1 MHILQC
7 ERAAGL
13 STVKFLTFF
22 FGAWAAIFPALNLSA
37 LAEEDTMPS
46 QDRNER
52 YERGLNSLR
61 TLDAEAS
68 AAVQKS
74 LQDISP
80 DMGRFI
86 IEFAYGDVFSRPA
99 LDPKSRQVATIAAL
113 TALGNAEP
121 QLKFHIGGAL
131 NVGVTPQE
139 IVEVIYVATIFSGF
153 PAGLNAV
160 SASRE
165 VFKARGVQVSAS
177 TEGETASRRE
187 RGLKARAATS
197 GGPGQALLDSFKDI
211 APAMGEFVLDFA
223 YGDVLSRRL
232 LAPKWKEIASIAA
245 CVAKGTCHSQLKVH
259 IKAGARV
266 GLTKEEIVEVVNQMA
281 VYAGFPAALNGLS
294 AVREAY
300 AEMEPQKA
308 K

>member
-1 MHILQC
+1 MSAFHS
-7 ERAAGL
+7 ERPVRL
-13 STVKFLTFF
+13 SAQMARICLLGTCAVIFMALNFSA
-22 FGAWAAIFPALNLSA
+22 FGAGDA
-37 LAEEDTMPS
+37 MPS

-52 YERGLNSLR
+52 YERGMNSLR

-86 IEFAYGDVFSRPA
+86 IEFAYGDVFSRPG

-121 QLKFHIGGAL
+121 QIKFHIGGAL

-139 IVEVIYVATIFSGF
+139 IVEVIYVATLFSGF
-153 PAGLNAV
+153 PAGLNAI
-160 SASRE
+160 SAARE
-165 VFKARGVQVSAS
+165 VFKTRGVQVSTI
-177 TEGETASRRE
+177 TEGETTSRRE
-187 RGLKARAATS
+187 RGLKALAATS
-197 GGPGQALLDSFKDI
+197 GGSGQAVLDSLKDI

-223 YGDVLSRRL
+223 YGDVISRQLS
-232 LAPKWKEIASIAA
+232 PKWKEITMIAA
-245 CVAKGTCHSQLKVH
+245 GVARGTMRPQVKVH
-259 IKAGARV
+259 VKAGAKV

-308 K
+308 Q

>member
-1 MHILQC
+1 
-7 ERAAGL
+7 
-13 STVKFLTFF
+13 
-22 FGAWAAIFPALNLSA
+22 
-37 LAEEDTMPS
+37 MPS

-61 TLDAEAS
+61 TLDAEGS

-86 IEFAYGDVFSRPA
+86 IEFAYGDVFSRPG

-139 IVEVIYVATIFSGF
+139 IIEVIYVATIFSGF
-153 PAGLNAV
+153 PAGLNAI

-165 VFKARGVQVSAS
+165 VFKARGVKVSAS
-177 TEGETASRRE
+177 TEGEKASRRE
-187 RGLKARAATS
+187 RGLKALAETS
-197 GGPGQALLDSFKDI
+197 GGSGQAVLDSLNDI
-211 APAMGEFVLDFA
+211 APAMGEFILDFA
-223 YGDVLSRRL
+223 YGDIISRQLS
-232 LAPKWKEIASIAA
+232 PKWREITMIAA
-245 CVAKGTCHSQLKVH
+245 GVARGTMRPQVKVH

-266 GLTKEEIVEVVNQMA
+266 GLTKEEIVEVVTQMA

-300 AEMEPQKA
+300 AEMEPQKP

>member
-1 MHILQC
+1 MHVFQS
-7 ERAAGL
+7 ETAAGSGTIML
-13 STVKFLTFF
+13 RTCLLATCLAFF
-22 FGAWAAIFPALNLSA
+22 MAPNYSA
-37 LAEEDTMPS
+37 LAAGENMQS

-61 TLDAEAS
+61 NLDAEAS

-86 IEFAYGDVFSRPA
+86 IEFAYGDVFSRPG

-139 IVEVIYVATIFSGF
+139 IIEVIYVATLFSGF
-153 PAGLNAV
+153 PAGLNAIN
-160 SASRE
+160 AARE
-165 VFKARGVQVSAS
+165 VFKARGVEVSAI
-177 TEGETASRRE
+177 TEGEATSRRE
-187 RGLKARAATS
+187 RGLKALAATS
-197 GGPGQALLDSFKDI
+197 GGSGQAVLDSLKDI

-223 YGDVLSRRL
+223 YGDVISRPLS
-232 LAPKWKEIASIAA
+232 PKWKEITMIAA
-245 CVAKGTCHSQLKVH
+245 GVARGTMRPQVKVH

>member
-1 MHILQC
+1 MNSFHC
-7 ERAAGL
+7 ERRAGL
-13 STVKFLTFF
+13 STVKFLTLFL
-22 FGAWAAIFPALNLSA
+22 GACLAIFAALNFSVHA
-37 LAEEDTMPS
+37 GEDSMPS
-46 QDRNER
+46 QDLNER

-61 TLDAEAS
+61 TLDAEGS

-86 IEFAYGDVFSRPA
+86 IEFAYGDVFSRPG

-139 IVEVIYVATIFSGF
+139 IIEVIYVATIFSGF
-153 PAGLNAV
+153 PAGLNAIN
-160 SASRE
+160 ASRE
-165 VFKARGVQVSAS
+165 VFKARGVKVSAS
-177 TEGETASRRE
+177 TEGDKASRRE
-187 RGLKARAATS
+187 RGLKALAETS
-197 GGPGQALLDSFKDI
+197 GGSGQAVLDSLNDI
-211 APAMGEFVLDFA
+211 APAMGEFILDFA
-223 YGDVLSRRL
+223 YGDVISRRL
-232 LAPKWKEIASIAA
+232 SPKWKEITMIAA
-245 CVAKGTCHSQLKVH
+245 GVARGTMRPQVKVH
-259 IKAGARV
+259 VKAGARV

-300 AEMEPQKA
+300 AEMEAQKA

>member
-1 MHILQC
+1 MDSYHC

-13 STVKFLTFF
+13 GTVKFLTFF
-22 FGAWAAIFPALNLSA
+22 LGACVAILAAHNLSA
-37 LAEEDTMPS
+37 LAGENTMPS

-61 TLDAEAS
+61 TLDAEGS

-86 IEFAYGDVFSRPA
+86 IEFAYGDVFSRPG

-139 IVEVIYVATIFSGF
+139 IIEVIYVATIFAGF
-153 PAGLNAV
+153 PAGLNAI

-187 RGLKARAATS
+187 RGLKALAETS
-197 GGPGQALLDSFKDI
+197 GGSGQAVLDSLNDI
-211 APAMGEFVLDFA
+211 APAMGEFILDFA
-223 YGDVLSRRL
+223 YGDVISRQLS
-232 LAPKWKEIASIAA
+232 PKWKEITMIAA
-245 CVAKGTCHSQLKVH
+245 GVARGTMRPQVKVH
-259 IKAGARV
+259 VKAGARV

-300 AEMEPQKA
+300 AEM
-308 K
+308 

>member
-1 MHILQC
+1 
-7 ERAAGL
+7 
-13 STVKFLTFF
+13 
-22 FGAWAAIFPALNLSA
+22 
-37 LAEEDTMPS
+37 MPS

-86 IEFAYGDVFSRPA
+86 IEFAYGDVFSRPG

-139 IVEVIYVATIFSGF
+139 IIEVIYVATIFSGF
-153 PAGLNAV
+153 PAGLNAIN
-160 SASRE
+160 ASRE
-165 VFKARGVQVSAS
+165 VFKTRGVQVSAS

-187 RGLKARAATS
+187 RGLKALAATS
-197 GGPGQALLDSFKDI
+197 GGSGQSVLDSLKDI
-211 APAMGEFVLDFA
+211 APAMGEFILDFA
-223 YGDVLSRRL
+223 YGDVISRQLS
-232 LAPKWKEIASIAA
+232 PKWKEITMIAA
-245 CVAKGTCHSQLKVH
+245 GVARGTMRPQVKVH

>member
-1 MHILQC
+1 MSISHN

-13 STVKFLTFF
+13 GTVMFLICLLGACLAFF
-22 FGAWAAIFPALNLSA
+22 MTLNSSA
-37 LAEEDTMPS
+37 LAAGDTMPKE
-46 QDRNER
+46 DRNER

-61 TLDAEAS
+61 TLDAEGS

-86 IEFAYGDVFSRPA
+86 IEFAYGDVFSRPG

-139 IVEVIYVATIFSGF
+139 IVEVIYVATLFSGF
-153 PAGLNAV
+153 PAGLNAI
-160 SASRE
+160 SAARE
-165 VFKARGVQVSAS
+165 VFKTRGVQVSTS
-177 TEGETASRRE
+177 TEGETTSRRE
-187 RGLKARAATS
+187 RGLNALAETS
-197 GGPGQALLDSFKDI
+197 GGSGQAVLDGLKDI
-211 APAMGEFVLDFA
+211 APAMGEFILDFA
-223 YGDVLSRRL
+223 YGDVISRQLS
-232 LAPKWKEIASIAA
+232 PKWKEITMIAA
-245 CVAKGTCHSQLKVH
+245 RVARGSMRPQVKVH
-259 IKAGARV
+259 VKAGEKV

-300 AEMEPQKA
+300 AEMEAQKA